1 MKRVYKM
8 KYLSVVAILLAS
20 SANAD
25 SSIRGNVVDYYNNVV
40 VSTPHEKRLCEE
52 YQVPI
57 YGQQGSVDGGDVL
70 MGMIIGGLLGKGVT
84 GQDNG
89 AAAGAVF
96 GGVIAADKAN
106 KTVVQ
111 GYKTE
116 TKCRTEVRYSDR
128 TERRYTHS
136 IITFRYEGRDI
147 SVQFQK

>member
-1 MKRVYKM
+1 M
-8 KYLSVVAILLAS
+8 KYLSIIAILFTSAAS
-20 SANAD
+20 AENSV
-25 SSIRGNVVDYYNNVV
+25 RGNVVDYYNNVV

-57 YGQQGSVDGGDVL
+57 YGLQGSVDGGDVL

-106 KTVVQ
+106 KTVIQ

-128 TERRYTHS
+128 TERQYTHS

>member
-1 MKRVYKM
+1 M
-8 KYLSVVAILLAS
+8 KYISIIAILFATTAS
-20 SANAD
+20 AD
-25 SSIRGNVVDYYNNVV
+25 SPVKGNVVDYYNNVV

-70 MGMIIGGLLGKGVT
+70 MGMIIGGLMGKGLT

-128 TERRYTHS
+128 EERRYTHS

>member
-1 MKRVYKM
+1 M
-8 KYLSVVAILLAS
+8 KYVPLIAILLATSASAES
-20 SANAD
+20 SVKGRV
-25 SSIRGNVVDYYNNVV
+25 IDYYNNVV
-40 VSTPHEKRLCEE
+40 VSTPHEKNLCEE

-57 YGQQGSVDGGDVL
+57 YGQQGSADGADVL

-84 GQDNG
+84 GKDNG

-96 GGVIAADKAN
+96 GGVIAADKGS
-106 KTVVQ
+106 KTVIQ

-116 TKCRTEVRYSDR
+116 TKCRKEVRYSDR
-128 TERRYTHS
+128 TERMNTHS

>member
-1 MKRVYKM
+1 M
-8 KYLSVVAILLAS
+8 KYLSIATILFAS
-20 SANAD
+20 VANAD
-25 SSIRGNVVDYYNNVV
+25 SSVKGNVVDYYNNVV

-70 MGMIIGGLLGKGVT
+70 MGMIIGGLMGKGLT

-96 GGVIAADKAN
+96 GGVIAVDKGSK
-106 KTVVQ
+106 KTVIQ

-136 IITFRYEGRDI
+136 IVTFRYEGRDI

>member
-1 MKRVYKM
+1 M
-8 KYLSVVAILLAS
+8 KYLSIAAILFAS
-20 SANAD
+20 VASAD
-25 SSIRGNVVDYYNNVV
+25 SSVKGNVVDYYNNVV

-70 MGMIIGGLLGKGVT
+70 MGMIIGGLMGKGLT

-96 GGVIAADKAN
+96 GGVIAADKGSK
-106 KTVVQ
+106 KTVIQ

-136 IITFRYEGRDI
+136 IVTFRYEGRDI

>member
-1 MKRVYKM
+1 M
-8 KYLSVVAILLAS
+8 KYLSIIAILFTSAAS
-20 SANAD
+20 AENSV
-25 SSIRGNVVDYYNNVV
+25 RGNVVDYYNNVV

>member
-1 MKRVYKM
+1 MKH
-8 KYLSVVAILLAS
+8 LSLIAILFAS
-20 SANAD
+20 TAQAD
-25 SSIRGNVVDYYNNVV
+25 DQVKGRVTDYYNNVV

-57 YGQQGSVDGGDVL
+57 YGQQGSADGADVL

-84 GQDNG
+84 GKDNG

-96 GGVIAADKAN
+96 GGVIAADKGG
-106 KTVVQ
+106 KRVIQ

-128 TERRYTHS
+128 EERRYTHS
-136 IITFRYEGRDI
+136 IIMFRYEGRDI

>member
-1 MKRVYKM
+1 M
-8 KYLSVVAILLAS
+8 KYLSIIAILFTSAAS
-20 SANAD
+20 AENSV
-25 SSIRGNVVDYYNNVV
+25 RGNVTDYYNNVV

-57 YGQQGSVDGGDVL
+57 YGQQGSADGADVL

-106 KTVVQ
+106 KTVIQ

-128 TERRYTHS
+128 TERQYTHS

>member
-1 MKRVYKM
+1 MKRVHKM

-70 MGMIIGGLLGKGVT
+70 MGMIIGGLMGKGLT

-106 KTVVQ
+106 KRVIQ

-116 TKCRTEVRYSDR
+116 TKCRTEVRYTDR
-128 TERRYTHS
+128 TERKYSHS
-136 IITFRYEGRDI
+136 IISFRDKGSPYEI
-147 SVQFQK
+147 QFSK

>member
-1 MKRVYKM
+1 M
-8 KYLSVVAILLAS
+8 KYLSIIAILFTSAAS
-20 SANAD
+20 AENSV
-25 SSIRGNVVDYYNNVV
+25 RGNVTDYYNNVV

-57 YGQQGSVDGGDVL
+57 YGLQGSVDGGDVL

-96 GGVIAADKAN
+96 GGVIAADKGSK
-106 KTVVQ
+106 KTVIQ

-136 IITFRYEGRDI
+136 IVTFRYEGRDI

>member
-1 MKRVYKM
+1 M
-8 KYLSVVAILLAS
+8 KYLSIATILFAS
-20 SANAD
+20 VANAD
-25 SSIRGNVVDYYNNVV
+25 SSVKGNVVDYYNNVV

-70 MGMIIGGLLGKGVT
+70 MGMIIGGLMGKGLT

-96 GGVIAADKAN
+96 GGVIAADKGSK
-106 KTVVQ
+106 KTVIQ

-136 IITFRYEGRDI
+136 IVTFRYEGRDI

>member
-1 MKRVYKM
+1 M
-8 KYLSVVAILLAS
+8 KYLSIAAILFAS
-20 SANAD
+20 VASAD
-25 SSIRGNVVDYYNNVV
+25 SSVKGNVVDYYNNVV

-96 GGVIAADKAN
+96 GGVIAADKGSK
-106 KTVVQ
+106 KTVIQ

-136 IITFRYEGRDI
+136 IVTFRYEGRDI

>member
-1 MKRVYKM
+1 M

-20 SANAD
+20 AANAD
-25 SSIRGNVVDYYNNVV
+25 SPVKGKVVDYYNNVV

-70 MGMIIGGLLGKGVT
+70 MGMIIGGLMGKGLT

-96 GGVIAADKAN
+96 GGVIAADKAG
-106 KTVVQ
+106 KRTVQ

-128 TERRYTHS
+128 EERRYTHS

>member
-1 MKRVYKM
+1 M
-8 KYLSVVAILLAS
+8 KYLSIIAILFTSAAS
-20 SANAD
+20 AENSV
-25 SSIRGNVVDYYNNVV
+25 RGNVVDYYNNVV

-70 MGMIIGGLLGKGVT
+70 MGMIIGGLMGKGLT

>member
-1 MKRVYKM
+1 M
-8 KYLSVVAILLAS
+8 KYLSIIAILFTSAAS
-20 SANAD
+20 AENSV
-25 SSIRGNVVDYYNNVV
+25 RGNVTDYYNNVV

-57 YGQQGSVDGGDVL
+57 YGLQGSVDGGDVL

-106 KTVVQ
+106 KTVIQ

-128 TERRYTHS
+128 TERQYTHS

>member
-1 MKRVYKM
+1 M
-8 KYLSVVAILLAS
+8 KYISIIAILFATTAS
-20 SANAD
+20 AD
-25 SSIRGNVVDYYNNVV
+25 SSVKGNVVDYYNNVV

-96 GGVIAADKAN
+96 GGVIAADKAG
-106 KTVVQ
+106 KRTVQ

-128 TERRYTHS
+128 EERRYTHS

>member
-1 MKRVYKM
+1 M
-8 KYLSVVAILLAS
+8 KYVPLIAILLATSASAES
-20 SANAD
+20 SVKGRV
-25 SSIRGNVVDYYNNVV
+25 IDYYNNVV
-40 VSTPHEKRLCEE
+40 VSTPHEKNLCEE

-57 YGQQGSVDGGDVL
+57 YGQQGSADGADVL

-84 GQDNG
+84 GKDNG

-96 GGVIAADKAN
+96 GGVIAADKGS
-106 KTVVQ
+106 KTVIQ

-116 TKCRTEVRYSDR
+116 TKCRKEVRYSDR
-128 TERRYTHS
+128 TERMYTHS

>member
-1 MKRVYKM
+1 M
-8 KYLSVVAILLAS
+8 KYISIIAILFATTAS
-20 SANAD
+20 AD
-25 SSIRGNVVDYYNNVV
+25 SSVKGNVVDYYNNIV

-57 YGQQGSVDGGDVL
+57 YGQQGSADGGDVL
-70 MGMIIGGLLGKGVT
+70 MGMIIGGLMGKGLT

-106 KTVVQ
+106 KTAIQ

-116 TKCRTEVRYSDR
+116 TKCRTEIRYSDR

>member
-1 MKRVYKM
+1 M
-8 KYLSVVAILLAS
+8 KYLSIIAILFTSAAS
-20 SANAD
+20 AENSV
-25 SSIRGNVVDYYNNVV
+25 RGNVVDYYNNVV

-106 KTVVQ
+106 KTVIQ

-128 TERRYTHS
+128 TERQYTHS

>member
-1 MKRVYKM
+1 M
-8 KYLSVVAILLAS
+8 KYLSIIAILFTSAAS
-20 SANAD
+20 AENSV
-25 SSIRGNVVDYYNNVV
+25 RGNVTDYYNNVV

-106 KTVVQ
+106 KTVIQ

-136 IITFRYEGRDI
+136 ISYFPI
-147 SVQFQK
+147 

>member
-1 MKRVYKM
+1 M
-8 KYLSVVAILLAS
+8 KYLSVVATILLAT
-20 SANAD
+20 SAYAD
-25 SSIRGNVVDYYNNVV
+25 EQVRGRVTNYYDNIV

-57 YGQQGSVDGGDVL
+57 YGQQGSADGGDVL
-70 MGMIIGGLLGKGVT
+70 MGMIIGGLIGKGLT

-96 GGVIAADKAN
+96 GGVIAADKAG
-106 KTVVQ
+106 KRTVQ

-128 TERRYTHS
+128 EERRYTHS

>member
-1 MKRVYKM
+1 MKH
-8 KYLSVVAILLAS
+8 LSLIAILFAS
-20 SANAD
+20 TAQAD
-25 SSIRGNVVDYYNNVV
+25 DQVKGRVTDYYNNVV

-57 YGQQGSVDGGDVL
+57 YGQQGSADGADVL

-84 GQDNG
+84 GKDNG

-96 GGVIAADKAN
+96 GGVIAADKGG
-106 KTVVQ
+106 KRVIQ

-128 TERRYTHS
+128 EERRYTHS

>member
-1 MKRVYKM
+1 MKHVS
-8 KYLSVVAILLAS
+8 LIAILFAS
-20 SANAD
+20 TAQAD
-25 SSIRGNVVDYYNNVV
+25 DQVKGRVTDYYNNVV

-57 YGQQGSVDGGDVL
+57 YGQQGSADGADVL

-84 GQDNG
+84 GKDNG

-96 GGVIAADKAN
+96 GGVIAADKGG
-106 KTVVQ
+106 KRVIQ

-128 TERRYTHS
+128 EERRYTHS
-136 IITFRYEGRDI
+136 IIMFRYEGRDI

>member
-1 MKRVYKM
+1 M
-8 KYLSVVAILLAS
+8 KYLLIIAILFATT
-20 SANAD
+20 ATAD
-25 SSIRGNVVDYYNNVV
+25 EQVRGRVTDYYNIVV
-40 VSTPHEKRLCEE
+40 VSTPHEKRLCEDM
-52 YQVPI
+52 QVPI
-57 YGQQGSVDGGDVL
+57 YGIEGSVDGADVL
-70 MGMIIGGLLGKGVT
+70 MGMIIGGLMGKGLT

-96 GGVIAADKAN
+96 GGVIAADKGS
-106 KTVVQ
+106 KRSIQ

-128 TERRYTHS
+128 EERRYTHS

>member
-1 MKRVYKM
+1 M
-8 KYLSVVAILLAS
+8 KYLSIATILFAS
-20 SANAD
+20 VANAD
-25 SSIRGNVVDYYNNVV
+25 SSVKGNVVDYYNNVV

-96 GGVIAADKAN
+96 GGVIAADKGSK
-106 KTVVQ
+106 KTVIQ

-136 IITFRYEGRDI
+136 IVTFRYEGRDI

>member
-1 MKRVYKM
+1 M
-8 KYLSVVAILLAS
+8 KYLSVVATILLAT
-20 SANAD
+20 SAYAD
-25 SSIRGNVVDYYNNVV
+25 EQVRGRVTNYYDNIV

-57 YGQQGSVDGGDVL
+57 YGQQGSADGGDVL
-70 MGMIIGGLLGKGVT
+70 MGMIIGGLMGKGLT

>member
-1 MKRVYKM
+1 M
-8 KYLSVVAILLAS
+8 KYLSIAAILFAS
-20 SANAD
+20 VASAD
-25 SSIRGNVVDYYNNVV
+25 SSVKGNVTDYYNNVV

-57 YGQQGSVDGGDVL
+57 YGQKGSVDGGDVL

-96 GGVIAADKAN
+96 GGVIAADKGS
-106 KTVVQ
+106 KRSIQ

-147 SVQFQK
+147 LVQFYK

>member
-1 MKRVYKM
+1 MENKM

-25 SSIRGNVVDYYNNVV
+25 SSIKGNVVDYYNNVV

-70 MGMIIGGLLGKGVT
+70 MGMIIGGLMGKGLT

-106 KTVVQ
+106 KRVIQ

-116 TKCRTEVRYSDR
+116 TKCRTEVRYTDR
-128 TERRYTHS
+128 TERKYSHS
-136 IITFRYEGRDI
+136 IISFRDKGSPYEI
-147 SVQFQK
+147 QFSK